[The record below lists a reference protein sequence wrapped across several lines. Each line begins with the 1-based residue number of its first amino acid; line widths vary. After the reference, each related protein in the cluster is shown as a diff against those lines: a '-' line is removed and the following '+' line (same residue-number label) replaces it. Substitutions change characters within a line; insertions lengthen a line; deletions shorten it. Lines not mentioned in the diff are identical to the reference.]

1 MLSNLEIFPNK
12 GLGNLNFGVNMES
25 FVADFGEP
33 EEVQN
38 FDDDE
43 ELSTT
48 VLHYW
53 KEGLSAFFVGLSGPI
68 LAGLE
73 IDHPDVR
80 LFNKKILG
88 ITEEELIDFMKQNGY
103 KNFEIDFEDSDKR
116 LSYDVGMMDFFFRN
130 NKLIY
135 MNFGVLV
142 DENGNIET
150 V

>member
-1 MLSNLEIFPNK
+1 MRSNFEIFPNK
-12 GLGNLNFGVNMES
+12 GLGNLSFGTDMES
-25 FVADFGEP
+25 FVATYGEP

-53 KEGLSAFFVGLSGPI
+53 KDGISAFFVGLSDPV

-73 IDHPDVR
+73 IDHPESS
-80 LFNKKILG
+80 LFNKKIIG
-88 ITEEELIDFMKQNGY
+88 IEEEELVNYMKQHGY
-103 KNFEIDFEDSDKR
+103 NNFETDFEESDKR
-116 LSYDVGMMDFFFRN
+116 LSYDVGMMDFFFRD

-142 DENGNIET
+142 DEDGNIEA

>member
-1 MLSNLEIFPNK
+1 
-12 GLGNLNFGVNMES
+12 MES

-80 LFNKKILG
+80 LFNKKIIG

>member
-1 MLSNLEIFPNK
+1 MLSNFEIFPNK
-12 GLGNLNFGVNMES
+12 GLGNLSFGTDMES
-25 FVADFGEP
+25 FVANYGEP

-53 KEGLSAFFVGLSGPI
+53 KNGLSAFFVGLSGPI
-68 LAGLE
+68 LAGIE
-73 IDHPDVR
+73 IDHTETS

-88 ITEEELIDFMKQNGY
+88 ITEEELVAFMKQHGY
-103 KNFEIDFEDSDKR
+103 KNFETDFEDSDKR

-142 DENGNIET
+142 DEDGNIET